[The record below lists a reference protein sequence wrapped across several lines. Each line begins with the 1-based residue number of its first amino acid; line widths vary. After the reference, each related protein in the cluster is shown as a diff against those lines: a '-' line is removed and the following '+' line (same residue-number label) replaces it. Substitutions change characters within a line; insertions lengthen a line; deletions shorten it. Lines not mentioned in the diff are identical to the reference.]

1 MPDVQPIFDYG
12 ICVLCRDSAPLV
24 EAGEE
29 VDDEYYLLWRLEQ
42 GIPEG
47 CIEIPKGTL
56 DLALYS
62 IIDKP

>member
-1 MPDVQPIFDYG
+1 
-12 ICVLCRDSAPLV
+12 V

-42 GIPEG
+42 GIAEG
-47 CIEIPKGTL
+47 SIEIPKGTL
-56 DLALYS
+56 DLTLYS